1 MDTFVRINHMGVRPG
16 AGLVLAARAGAVG
29 MECGA
34 GAAATVGEVRE
45 QIAPGS
51 LMSASAL
58 LAIGDGAEHRL
69 LMLRRDGQ
77 AQTSP
82 GQWQFPAARC
92 RPDELPLV
100 AACRGLGRKVRV
112 SGAVRDWR
120 EVRIVVGGPEIE
132 YLTHDA
138 IESFRAR
145 YVFVD
150 NTFEFYYP
158 MTLDVRSFADLL
170 LSDNEPYGRPVAL
183 FTRDEI
189 SALTIAGQLTPGAR
203 AIFDHEFGTA
213 PGPRWLAAGRPAPRS
228 ASVSALAA
236 RGGH

>member
-1 MDTFVRINHMGVRPG
+1 METFVRINHMGVRPG

-34 GAAATVGEVRE
+34 GAAATVSEVRE

-58 LAIGDGAEHRL
+58 LAISDGTEHRL
-69 LMLRRDGQ
+69 LMLQRDAQ
-77 AQTSP
+77 AQTAP

-92 RPDELPLV
+92 SPDELPLI
-100 AACRGLGRKVRV
+100 AACRGLGRKVRA
-112 SGAVRDWR
+112 SGAVRNWR

-132 YLTHDA
+132 YLTDDA

-158 MTLDVRSFADLL
+158 MMLEVRSFADLQ

-189 SALTIAGQLTPGAR
+189 SALTIAGQLTPAAR

-213 PGPRWLAAGRPAPRS
+213 PDPKWLPSGRPALRS
-228 ASVSALAA
+228 ASVTAFAA
-236 RGGH
+236 HGAH